1 MKLGIGRSWLLLG
14 GMKVGGAERGTVGVQ
29 GPVGSHLLVYECGV
43 LGVDGSSEGMAGKV
57 VDVQVA

>member
-1 MKLGIGRSWLLLG
+1 M
-14 GMKVGGAERGTVGVQ
+14 GGAERGTVGVQ